1 MSKERAQCAKD
12 FEARIDRLVSRHDPL
27 VMPVELDVLRRKS
40 IFGIQKVALVAVA
53 LVGKSTLVARQD
65 VSKALARQSEI
76 RPSAGRDAAGNPEN
90 ARVRTQR
97 QAHLVAKRRVAELV
111 RVVLP
116 VHDALHEKVAA
127 VDRARRHSV
136 LPVVEANVEIDL
148 QINTQSIE
156 GRHKTNKKR
165 KRSSKKSS
173 INENEPIAALAH

>member
-1 MSKERAQCAKD
+1 MKCAVMSKERAQCAKD

-76 RPSAGRDAAGNPEN
+76 RPSAGRDTAGNPEN

-116 VHDALHEKVAA
+116 VHDALLLDEKVAA

-156 GRHKTNKKR
+156 GTHKTNKKSGR
-165 KRSSKKSS
+165 GKK
-173 INENEPIAALAH
+173 